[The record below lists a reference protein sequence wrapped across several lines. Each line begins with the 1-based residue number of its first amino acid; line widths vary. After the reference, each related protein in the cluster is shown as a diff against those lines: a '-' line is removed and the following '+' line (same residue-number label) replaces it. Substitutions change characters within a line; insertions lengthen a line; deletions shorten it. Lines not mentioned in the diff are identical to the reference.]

1 MILGYFLVQLARVEN
16 RPRRLLGPISV
27 VICWISMV
35 SVVALPAEPTGHCE
49 LLVPDPNVLSGTN
62 WTNVPAYSVSKS
74 SSL

>member
-1 MILGYFLVQLARVEN
+1 
-16 RPRRLLGPISV
+16 
-27 VICWISMV
+27 MV
-35 SVVALPAEPTGHCE
+35 SVVALPAEPTGHGE